1 MQHVDSVPLLTEK
14 MESSVNS
21 SAYPE
26 ALPLSP
32 PRLPLPLPSV
42 DPFTH
47 HRDGTTVNLLNAQGF
62 LPVPTSTDS
71 DVLVTVWVPQNY
83 PFAAPTVYVFP
94 AAPSARLLPDHPFVD
109 RSTGLTTSPYADTWR
124 YPLSN
129 LSGLARDLTAIL
141 TLCPPCGGANIE
153 AERDREEEVTGPL
166 VTRLCRDAAR
176 LRAKA
181 EEDIERLWAEQAVLR
196 GRARAVD
203 AAMEELEEEREG
215 LERALARKV
224 RDTRV
229 ISEWLG
235 SVCGGAN
242 ELSDGEGFEEG
253 DETSR
258 RLVANAAAEL
268 AIDETV
274 DALTVALEK
283 GLVGV
288 KVYLKQVRALAREQF
303 FHRRMVIQKWSI

>member
-1 MQHVDSVPLLTEK
+1 

-21 SAYPE
+21 RSTSSLSSATSPPSPLRRPLHPPPRWHHRE
-26 ALPLSP
+26 SPQRPGLSP
-32 PRLPLPLPSV
+32 RPHVHGQRRPR
-42 DPFTH
+42 
-47 HRDGTTVNLLNAQGF
+47 HRVGPAKL
-62 LPVPTSTDS
+62 
-71 DVLVTVWVPQNY
+71 
-83 PFAAPTVYVFP
+83 PFAPP
-94 AAPSARLLPDHPFVD
+94 PSTCSPPPLRPPPPRPPLRRPLD
-109 RSTGLTTSPYADTWR
+109 RVGHLPYADTWR

-176 LRAKA
+176 FRAKA

-203 AAMEELEEEREG
+203 AAREELEEEREG

>member
-1 MQHVDSVPLLTEK
+1 

-21 SAYPE
+21 RFVDAAFSAAGAE
-26 ALPLSP
+26 ALCYTHGDMKALIQKHFLSLLRDFP
-32 PRLPLPLPSV
+32 SLSPSV

-47 HRDGTTVNLLNAQGF
+47 HRDGTT
-62 LPVPTSTDS
+62 
-71 DVLVTVWVPQNY
+71 

-141 TLCPPCGGANIE
+141 TLCPPCGSANLE

-203 AAMEELEEEREG
+203 AAREELEEEREG

-229 ISEWLG
+229 LSEWLG